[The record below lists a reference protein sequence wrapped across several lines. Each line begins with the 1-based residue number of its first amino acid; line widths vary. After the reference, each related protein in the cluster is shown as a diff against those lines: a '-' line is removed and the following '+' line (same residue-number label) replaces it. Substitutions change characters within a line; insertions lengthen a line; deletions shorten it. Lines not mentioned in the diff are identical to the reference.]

1 MPAPV
6 ETQSHAEP
14 CSAMQRRSRAVRSPR
29 APGAEPP
36 AAEPPAPAPLARYVR
51 RSRARLGRA
60 VCTACP
66 GEHPRWLNTA
76 YVSLG
81 PRAAARVVPAGWG
94 AHWGELATRLLV
106 LVSALPLQLCAH
118 AAATPLALARTL
130 SLTPRPNPDP
140 TPTRC
145 ERSTAT

>member
-6 ETQSHAEP
+6 ETQSHAGP
-14 CSAMQRRSRAVRSPR
+14 CSAAAALYV
-29 APGAEPP
+29 APEPQAQSLP

-60 VCTACP
+60 VCTAFP

-81 PRAAARVVPAGWG
+81 PRAAARVVPPGWG
-94 AHWGELATRLLV
+94 AHWAELATRLLV
-106 LVSALPLQLCAH
+106 LISALPLQLCAH
-118 AAATPLALARTL
+118 AAATPL
-130 SLTPRPNPDP
+130 SPPPGP
-140 TPTRC
+140 
-145 ERSTAT
+145 